1 MSLLRLVL
9 FLPVALLA
17 SCAIHLPAPEVARQ
31 RVETTRPAVADTV
44 PVHLLADSLHTAL
57 VFDLK
62 WLEDSGYVKPAE
74 IGERKWVAM
83 SWGDEVA
90 YVQKRWLSPAQVFR
104 ALCTPS
110 PSVMECIPID
120 WKIEKV
126 CHHQRVFV
134 AEVPR
139 SAGVPL
145 AAFLNACA
153 EKNAAGAP
161 ITVGPSSWGDGRLIR
176 CPENYSYYFPRICN
190 VWTVQALQSCGFSIN
205 TGTALSANG
214 LVRQATS
221 PKNGFEKIWD
231 PEDQASAP

>member
-1 MSLLRLVL
+1 MSLHRLIL
-9 FLPVALLA
+9 LLPAAFLV
-17 SCAIHLPAPEVARQ
+17 SCTMHLPAPEAARQ
-31 RVETTRPAVADTV
+31 RVETTRPAAVETV
-44 PVHLLADSLHTAL
+44 PVHLLADNLHTAL

-62 WLEDSGYVKPAE
+62 WLEECGYAKPAE
-74 IGERKWVAM
+74 IGDRKYVAM

-90 YVQKRWLSPAQVFR
+90 YVQKRWLSPVQVFR
-104 ALCTPS
+104 ALFTPS

-120 WKIEKV
+120 WKIEQV

-139 SAGVPL
+139 TAGKPL

-153 EKNAAGAP
+153 EKNPDGTPLTIA
-161 ITVGPSSWGDGRLIR
+161 PSSWGDGRLIR
-176 CPENYSYYFPRICN
+176 CPEDYSYYFPRICN

-205 TGTALSANG
+205 TSTALSANG

-221 PKNGFEKIWD
+221 DKNGFKKIWD
-231 PEDQASAP
+231 PETDR